1 MEHIPPKGKKGKRLS
16 IVFLII
22 SCVSLIGAAV
32 LDVSYRLFYQLIA
45 IGIYIF
51 SFELLNRYHLST
63 YCYTVDEENFIITKR
78 MGKRIQTVCSLSL
91 STLLAIEKTPKTKE
105 EKEAFRT
112 GTPKASYRYNYC
124 QSLRP
129 DVSYTVFFE
138 FNGKI
143 ASVSFEPNEAMVLY
157 LKNKIHAKKEMEE
170 DIF

>member
-51 SFELLNRYHLST
+51 SFELLNLYHLST
-63 YCYTVDEENFIITKR
+63 YCYTVDEENC
-78 MGKRIQTVCSLSL
+78 IQTVCSLSL

-157 LKNKIHAKKEMEE
+157 LKNKIRAKKEMEE